1 MTRDELLLYYER
13 ELRFIRKLAT
23 GFAEKYPEV
32 AGRLLLEPTKCEDPH
47 VERLIEAFAMLTARV
62 HQRLDSDLS
71 EISDALLGILYPH
84 YLAPVP
90 SATIVQFR
98 VDPSA
103 GAVEG
108 GFRVDAHS
116 LLHSRPVAGVRCGF
130 RTTYPLRLFP
140 LEVAEVELVS
150 AASLRPFVP
159 ADVQSALRIA
169 LRTAGG
175 IPVSSL
181 AIDALRFFLDAA
193 SGDIHALYEL
203 FLRDPAGVLVR
214 ADADTPGVLLPADRI
229 RPVGFARDEGL
240 FEYPT
245 ESFIGYRLLQE
256 YFSFPDKFLFVELA
270 DLAAGTKRC
279 EGETLELFVLQR
291 QSPAQLELRV
301 ERDHLKLGCTPAVN
315 LFPHHADPIRLTQT
329 SVEYPIQPDA
339 RAPDAY
345 EVHTVRSVSAST
357 PAAGIAE
364 SRTYAPFYG
373 IRHGSADAG
382 GGAYWHAVRR
392 ASLRKG
398 DSGTDVFLSLVDSDF
413 DMLAPPTDVLH
424 VEVLCTNRGLPALV
438 PFGDPR
444 GDFQLEGRPGITSI
458 AALRKPTDPL
468 PAPIGSASR
477 WRLISHLTLNYL
489 SITGAANGRAAGGDG
504 NALAALR
511 EILRLYDFDDSA
523 VTRQRIAGLVGLRT
537 RPVVRRAGRGSAA
550 AFARGIETE
559 LEFDPAQYTGTGV
572 FLFASVLERF
582 LGLYTSV
589 NSFTQTVARVRQRP
603 GELKRWPPRAGEI
616 QLL

>member
-1 MTRDELLLYYER
+1 MSRDELLLYYER

-90 SATIVQFR
+90 SATIVQLR
-98 VDPSA
+98 VDPGA
-103 GAVEG
+103 GSVEG
-108 GFRVDAHS
+108 GFRVDAQS
-116 LLHSRPVAGVRCGF
+116 LLHSRPVAGVRCTF
-130 RTTYPLRLFP
+130 RTAYPLCLYP

-150 AASLRPFVP
+150 ASAIRRAVP
-159 ADVQSALRIA
+159 PETQSALRIA
-169 LRTAGG
+169 LRTVGG
-175 IPVSSL
+175 VPVSAL
-181 AIDALRFFLDAA
+181 GIDVLRFFLDAA
-193 SGDIHALYEL
+193 SGDIHSLYEL
-203 FLRDPAGVLVR
+203 FLRDPAGLLVR
-214 ADADTPGVLLPADRI
+214 AGADSPGVWLPPASI
-229 RPVGFARDEGL
+229 RPVGFAHDEGL
-240 FEYPT
+240 LEYPA
-245 ESFIGYRLLQE
+245 ESFVGYRLLQE
-256 YFSFPDKFLFVELA
+256 YFAFSDKFLFVELS
-270 DLAAGTKRC
+270 DLAAATRRC
-279 EGETLELFVLQR
+279 DGETLELFVLQN
-291 QSPAQLELRV
+291 QSAAQLDLRV
-301 ERDHLKLGCTPAVN
+301 EREHLKLGCTPAVN
-315 LFPHHADPIRLTQT
+315 LFPQHADPIRLTHA

-339 RAPDAY
+339 RAPNAY
-345 EVHTVRSVSAST
+345 EVHTVKSVAAS
-357 PAAGIAE
+357 AAGITE
-364 SRTYAPFYG
+364 SRVYAPFYG
-373 IRHGSADAG
+373 IRHGMASDSG
-382 GGAYWHAVRR
+382 GPYWHAARR

-398 DSGTDVFLSLVDSDF
+398 DSGTDVFLCLVDSEF
-413 DMLAPPTDVLH
+413 NMMAPPTDVLH
-424 VEVLCTNRGLPALV
+424 VELLCTNRGLPALL

-444 GDFQLEGRPGITSI
+444 GDFQLEGRPGITGI
-458 AALRKPTDPL
+458 TALRKPTEPL
-468 PAPIGSASR
+468 PAPIGNASR

-489 SITGAANGRAAGGDG
+489 SITGQVNGRGAADG

-511 EILRLYDFDDSA
+511 EILRLYDFDDSP

-537 RPVVRRAGRGSAA
+537 RSVVRRAGRGATA
-550 AFARGIETE
+550 AFARGIESE
-559 LEFDPAQYTGTGV
+559 LEFDPMQYTGTGV

>member
-47 VERLIEAFAMLTARV
+47 VERLIEAFAILTARV
-62 HQRLDSDLS
+62 HQRLDADLS

-90 SATIVQFR
+90 SATIVQLR
-98 VDPSA
+98 ADPSA
-103 GAVEG
+103 SSVEG
-108 GFRVDAHS
+108 GFRIDAHS

-130 RTTYPLRLFP
+130 RTAYPVQLFP
-140 LEVAEVELVS
+140 IEVAEVELVS
-150 AASLRPFVP
+150 ASSLRRALP
-159 ADVQSALRIA
+159 AEVQSALRIA
-169 LRTAGG
+169 MRTVGG
-175 IPVSSL
+175 VPVSAL
-181 AIDALRFFLDAA
+181 AIDTLRFFLDAA

-214 ADADTPGVLLPADRI
+214 ADEKAPGVLVRPESI
-229 RPVGFARDEGL
+229 RPVGFERDEGL

-245 ESFIGYRLLQE
+245 ESFLGYRLLQE
-256 YFSFPDKFLFVELA
+256 YFSFPDKFLFVELGN
-270 DLAAGTKRC
+270 LGPGTRAC
-279 EGETLELFVLQR
+279 EGEAFELFVLQK
-291 QSPAQLELRV
+291 QPPAQLELRV

-315 LFPHHADPIRLTQT
+315 LFPHLADPIRLTHT
-329 SVEYPIQPDA
+329 AVEYPIQPDA

-345 EVHTVRSVSAST
+345 EVHTVRSVTAST
-357 PAAGIAE
+357 PSAGVAE
-364 SRTYAPFYG
+364 TRSYSPFYG
-373 IRHGSADAG
+373 LRHTGASAAS
-382 GGAYWHAVRR
+382 GAYWHAMRR
-392 ASLRKG
+392 QTQRKG
-398 DSGTDVFLSLVDSDF
+398 DSGTDVFVSLVDSEF

-424 VEVLCTNRGLPALV
+424 VELLCTNRGLPTQV

-458 AALRKPTDPL
+458 AALRKPTEPQ
-468 PAPIGSASR
+468 PAPIGNASR
-477 WRLISHLTLNYL
+477 WRLLSHLTLNYL
-489 SITGAANGRAAGGDG
+489 SITGAANGRAAAGDAH
-504 NALAALR
+504 ALAALR
-511 EILRLYDFDDSA
+511 EILRLYDFGDSP
-523 VTRQRIAGLVGLRT
+523 VTRQRIAGLVGLTT
-537 RPVVRRAGRGSAA
+537 RAIVRRAGRGSAA
-550 AFARGIETE
+550 AFARGIETQ

>member
-1 MTRDELLLYYER
+1 MSRDELLLYYER

-32 AGRLLLEPTKCEDPH
+32 AGRLMLEPTKCEDPH
-47 VERLIEAFAMLTARV
+47 VERLIEAFAILTARV
-62 HQRLDSDLS
+62 HQRLDSDLA
-71 EISDALLGILYPH
+71 EISDALIGILYPH

-90 SATIVQFR
+90 SATVVQFK
-98 VDPSA
+98 VDP
-103 GAVEG
+103 GAASVEG

-116 LLHSRPVAGVRCGF
+116 LLHSRPVAGVRCTF
-130 RTTYPLRLFP
+130 RTAYPLRLFP
-140 LEVAEVELVS
+140 IEVAEVELVS
-150 AASLRPFVP
+150 ATALRPHVP
-159 ADVQSALRIA
+159 AEAQSALRIA
-169 LRTAGG
+169 LRTIGG
-175 IPVSSL
+175 VPFSAL
-181 AIDALRFFLDAA
+181 AVDSLRFFLDAP

-203 FLRDPAGVLVR
+203 FLRDPAGLLAR
-214 ADADTPGVLLPADRI
+214 ADASAPAALLPPRSI
-229 RPVGFARDEGL
+229 RPVGFERDEGL
-240 FEYPT
+240 LEYPT
-245 ESFIGYRLLQE
+245 ESFLGYRVLQE
-256 YFSFPDKFLFVELA
+256 YFAFPDKFLFVELTG
-270 DLAAGTKRC
+270 LGAATRRID
-279 EGETLELFVLQR
+279 GETLELFVLQK
-291 QSPAQLELRV
+291 QSPAQLELHV
-301 ERDHLKLGCTPAVN
+301 EREHLKLGCTPAVN
-315 LFPHHADPIRLTQT
+315 LFPHNADPIRVTHA

-357 PAAGIAE
+357 SSAGIAE
-364 SRTYAPFYG
+364 ARTYAPFYG
-373 IRHGSADAG
+373 LRHGTASASA
-382 GGAYWHAVRR
+382 GAYWHAARR
-392 ASLRKG
+392 PSLRKG
-398 DSGTDVFLSLVDSDF
+398 DSGTDVFVSLVDDAF
-413 DMLAPPTDVLH
+413 DVLEPPTDVLH
-424 VEVLCTNRGLPALV
+424 VEVLCTNRALPALL

-458 AALRKPTDPL
+458 AALRKPTEPL

-489 SITGAANGRAAGGDG
+489 SITGAANARAGAD
-504 NALAALR
+504 ARPLAALR
-511 EILRLYDFDDSA
+511 EILRLYDFDDSP

-537 RPVVRRAGRGSAA
+537 RPVVRRAGHGAA
-550 AFARGIETE
+550 ASFARGIETE
-559 LEFDPAQYTGTGV
+559 LEFDPTQYTGTGV

>member
-90 SATIVQFR
+90 SATIVQFQ

-103 GAVEG
+103 GSVEG
-108 GFRVDAHS
+108 GFSVDQHA

-130 RTTYPLRLFP
+130 RTTYPLQLFP

-150 AASLRPFVP
+150 ASSLRRALP
-159 ADVQSALRIA
+159 AEVQSALRIA
-169 LRTAGG
+169 LRTVGG
-175 IPVSSL
+175 VPVSAL
-181 AIDALRFFLDAA
+181 AIDSLRFFLDAA

-203 FLRDPAGVLVR
+203 FLRDPAGIFVR
-214 ADADTPGVLLPADRI
+214 AGRDAPGVLLPPESI
-229 RPVGFARDEGL
+229 RPVGFERDEGL
-240 FEYPT
+240 FEYPA
-245 ESFIGYRLLQE
+245 ESFLGYRLLQE
-256 YFSFPDKFLFVELA
+256 YFAFPDKFLFVELA
-270 DLAAGTKRC
+270 DLGAGTRRC
-279 EGETLELFVLQR
+279 EGETLELYVLQK

-315 LFPHHADPIRLTQT
+315 LFPQQADPIRLTHT
-329 SVEYPIQPDA
+329 AVEYPIQPDA

-345 EVHTVRSVSAST
+345 EVHTVRSVTAST
-357 PAAGIAE
+357 PSAGIAE

-373 IRHGSADAG
+373 LRHGSANAES
-382 GGAYWHAVRR
+382 GAYWHAVRR
-392 ASLRKG
+392 QTQRKG
-398 DSGTDVFLSLVDSDF
+398 DSGTDVFLSLVDSKF

-424 VEVLCTNRGLPALV
+424 IDLLCTNRSLPTLV

-444 GDFQLEGRPGITSI
+444 GDFQLEGRPGIVSI
-458 AALRKPTDPL
+458 TALRKPTEPL
-468 PAPIGSASR
+468 PPPIGNASR
-477 WRLISHLTLNYL
+477 WRLVSHLTLNYL
-489 SITGAANGRAAGGDG
+489 SLTGAANPSHSDG
-504 NALAALR
+504 KALAALR
-511 EILRLYDFDDSA
+511 EILRLYDFDDSP